1 MFEQSML
8 DVAGAKT
15 RTPWTVALSF
25 GLQFLLIGAM
35 IVLPLL
41 NYYELP
47 ATELMTF
54 LVAPPPPPPPPPP
67 PATVVVKQQ
76 KVIPREFDAG
86 KLVQPTEIP
95 DEIAIIK
102 EEDMPPPAATIAG
115 VVGGVPGGTVGGSLG
130 GVIGGIISG
139 QPQVAPP
146 PPPPPVK
153 KKKATPK
160 RIRVGGS
167 VQKARLAKKVAP
179 RYPPLA
185 RQARIQGVVKLTAII
200 ARDGTVEKLE
210 VGGGHPLLVPAA
222 IEAVKQWRYKPT
234 LLNGEAVEVVTQIDV
249 IFRLSG

>member
-1 MFEQSML
+1 MFEQSLL
-8 DVAGAKT
+8 DTGKT
-15 RTPWTVALSF
+15 KTPWTVAVSF
-25 GLQFLLIGAM
+25 AIQALLLGVMVI
-35 IVLPLL
+35 IPLL

-67 PATVVVKQQ
+67 PAAVVIQ
-76 KVIPREFDAG
+76 KVIPREFDTG

-115 VVGGVPGGTVGGSLG
+115 VVGGVPGGTIGGSLG
-130 GVIGGIISG
+130 GVIGGIISN
-139 QPQVAPP
+139 QPLVAP

-153 KKKATPK
+153 KKKAIPK

-167 VQKARLAKKVAP
+167 VQKARLAKRVSP

-185 RQARIQGVVKLTAII
+185 RQARIQGTVKLTAII
-200 ARDGTVEKLE
+200 ARDGSVEKLE
-210 VGGGHPLLVPAA
+210 VGSGHPLLVPSA
-222 IEAVKQWRYKPT
+222 IEAVRQWRYKPT
-234 LLNGEAVEVVTQIDV
+234 LLNGVAVEVVTQIDV
-249 IFRLSG
+249 IFKLTG